1 MAEFENFSQVISD
14 ARAQNGAEQNSLG
27 TSWELLSTNLS
38 ELEKANGRIKDADYA
53 KEMTNLGKS
62 QILNQSAAMTLGQQ
76 NRIEGVHSTFS
87 VGTAHHSTFEKQAL
101 GANGLVSPPSLHLSL
116 RSQPAVGLQTA
127 THHAPVP
134 AQGEDRSPLK
144 KSSST
149 ANPAAPAYR
158 ENFANLSTKYGV
170 RLKRITASL

>member
-1 MAEFENFSQVISD
+1 MGMCLSGKMRSRRPTGVIPD
-14 ARAQNGAEQNSLG
+14 QG
-27 TSWELLSTNLS
+27 
-38 ELEKANGRIKDADYA
+38 
-53 KEMTNLGKS
+53 
-62 QILNQSAAMTLGQQ
+62 
-76 NRIEGVHSTFS
+76 
-87 VGTAHHSTFEKQAL
+87 
-101 GANGLVSPPSLHLSL
+101 GLVSGFFKHFPQGPDL
-116 RSQPAVGLQTA
+116 RSQSIVGLQTV

-134 AQGEDRSPLK
+134 AQARRIGPPLK